1 MDINN
6 FVIDRVLS
14 GTMFSRSTQKMLW
27 RLTQITNPSLN
38 CTAESVDAVDAIG
51 TPIMTL
57 FRAKTAEFSGEN
69 ALFDLG
75 LAGAQMGAEKVTAT
89 SEAKITMP
97 MFEEFE
103 VTAETKD
110 VSLKFAPIGTI
121 PFIYAINK
129 NSSLGTTYKKGSE
142 ANATDFV
149 HTDKEKSITLP
160 TGLAVGTI
168 IQVYYEYESETGSM
182 IENRGD
188 KFPVAGKFV
197 LDVIGYDV
205 CDQEQM
211 VHCYITLP
219 NAKLTSDVDMTF
231 TTEGTHSFTIKALQ
245 DYCDT
250 NKRLFTISVV
260 DM

>member
-38 CTAESVDAVDAIG
+38 CAAESVDAVDAIG

-57 FRAKTAEFSGEN
+57 FRSKTAEFSGEN
-69 ALFDLG
+69 AMFDLG
-75 LAGAQMGAEKVTAT
+75 LAGAEKITAT
-89 SEAKITMP
+89 SEAKIAMP

-103 VTAETKD
+103 VGAETRN
-110 VSLKFAPIGTI
+110 VSLKFEPIGAI

-160 TGLAVGTI
+160 TGLAAGTV

-205 CDQEQM
+205 CDQEQI

-231 TTEGTHSFTIKALQ
+231 TTEGTHPFTIKALQ

-250 NKRLFTISVV
+250 NKRLFAISVV